1 MSLLI
6 KPQPFSSDFDRLFNT
21 LLGGDSGRAQRWYPA
36 MDLVE
41 AEDSYLLKADLPG
54 LSEEDVTI
62 EVSDGVLRVSGE
74 RGEDSD
80 QRGKGWYRV
89 ERTFGKFSRSLTLP
103 DGVDADQISASF
115 DKGVLQV
122 SIPKP
127 AERAPKR
134 IEIKQSADEAPV
146 IEGSA
151 KEN

>member
-21 LLGGDSGRAQRWYPA
+21 LLGGDSARTQRWYPA

-41 AEDSYLLKADLPG
+41 TEDSYVLKADLPG
-54 LSEEDVTI
+54 LSKGDVTI
-62 EVSDGVLRVSGE
+62 EVSDGVLRISGE
-74 RGEDSD
+74 RGEEAD

-115 DKGVLQV
+115 DKGVLEV

-134 IEIKQSADEAPV
+134 IEIKPGAGEAPV

-151 KEN
+151 TDN